1 MPISPEVTTVLLVED
16 EPLIRMHGMDILEDA
31 GFRVLE
37 AADADE
43 AIAILE
49 GDEAIHLLFSDVD
62 MPGTMDGLQL
72 VQLVHERWPDIG
84 LLVTSGNHRL
94 LDSDVPGS
102 GRFFRKPWTINA
114 LTECICLMT
123 SK

>member
-1 MPISPEVTTVLLVED
+1 MPISPEATTVLLVED

-43 AIAILE
+43 AIVILE
-49 GDEAIHLLFSDVD
+49 GDDAIHLLLSDVD

-72 VQLVHERWPDIG
+72 VRLVHERWPDIG

-94 LDSDVPGS
+94 LDGDVPGS
-102 GRFFRKPWTINA
+102 GRFFRKPWTTSA
-114 LTECICLMT
+114 LTECICLMMG
-123 SK
+123 K

>member
-1 MPISPEVTTVLLVED
+1 MPISPEAATVLLVED
-16 EPLIRMHGMDILEDA
+16 EPLIRMHGIDILGDA

-43 AIAILE
+43 AIVILE
-49 GDEAIHLLFSDVD
+49 GDETIQLLLSDVD

-72 VQLVHERWPDIG
+72 VQLVHERWPDMG

-102 GRFFRKPWTINA
+102 GRFLKKPWTTNA
-114 LTECICLMT
+114 LTECVCLMT